1 MDETDITTEDL
12 FRKSL
17 EHRPSH
23 GRPPRTVTYRCTPG
37 HFYTLESRV

>member
-17 EHRPSH
+17 EHRPFDPLGLH
-23 GRPPRTVTYRCTPG
+23 ERLYTDVLRVTS
-37 HFYTLESRV
+37 LL

>member
-17 EHRPSH
+17 DRPNHWASTDDYVPNDE
-23 GRPPRTVTYRCTPG
+23 GLLLY
-37 HFYTLESRV
+37 SRM